1 MFAAAGKTTP
11 GTGLSAGM
19 LHGHDAYLRDI
30 LKDVTDVSV
39 NWYQCSEES
48 EREECEYVGDARC
61 RHEVLEGGLSW
72 GHVLRVIF
80 WVVTLI
86 VVS

>member
-30 LKDVTDVSV
+30 LKDDVTDVSV
-39 NWYQCSEES
+39 NW
-48 EREECEYVGDARC
+48 
-61 RHEVLEGGLSW
+61 
-72 GHVLRVIF
+72 
-80 WVVTLI
+80 
-86 VVS
+86 